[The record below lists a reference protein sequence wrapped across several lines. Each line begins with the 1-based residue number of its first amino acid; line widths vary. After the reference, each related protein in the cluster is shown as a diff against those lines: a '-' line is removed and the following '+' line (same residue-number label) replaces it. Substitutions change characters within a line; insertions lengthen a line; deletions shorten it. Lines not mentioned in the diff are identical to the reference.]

1 MEQLYIAEKPA
12 VAAALADFFSR
23 HGNKFTKENGHFI
36 SIKKDIVITWAIGHL
51 LMEYEPGDYTEN
63 WKSWWNTP
71 LPLVPKKFMRKP
83 FKDKKEGKDFRD
95 SRIDK
100 RSFSDLPIKK
110 IKGDDDL

>member
-1 MEQLYIAEKPA
+1 NDGKPA
-12 VAAALADFFSR
+12 RKQFGREDAKRSKDKPFERPVKSSFS
-23 HGNKFTKENGHFI
+23 
-36 SIKKDIVITWAIGHL
+36 
-51 LMEYEPGDYTEN
+51 PGGPG
-63 WKSWWNTP
+63 KSSFSP
-71 LPLVPKKFMRKP
+71 GGPGKKKFDDRPAKMKYKDDDRFGGKNFKDKGKP

>member
-83 FKDKKEGKDFRD
+83 FKDKKQQYKHSCIRELF
-95 SRIDK
+95 
-100 RSFSDLPIKK
+100 
-110 IKGDDDL
+110 